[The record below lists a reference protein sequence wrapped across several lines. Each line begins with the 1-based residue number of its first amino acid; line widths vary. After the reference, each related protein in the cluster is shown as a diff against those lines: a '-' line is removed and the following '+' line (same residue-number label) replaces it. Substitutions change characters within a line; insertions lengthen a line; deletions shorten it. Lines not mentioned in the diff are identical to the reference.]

1 MTTPSI
7 TVEFGS
13 LIKTLRGRPNLND
26 LELGNYLTT
35 VINKAREI
43 NELSANRR
51 ANALMDCL
59 ADIEN
64 AARHAQWR
72 LLRICDEKA
81 PRISEGSE
89 SDRPKRGR
97 EQGKSERDPGGIDP
111 EGVSQR

>member
-1 MTTPSI
+1 MHKAERSPSLVDPELVKYLI
-7 TVEFGS
+7 TVTGKS
-13 LIKTLRGRPNLND
+13 
-26 LELGNYLTT
+26 
-35 VINKAREI
+35 REI

-51 ANALMDCL
+51 PNALFDCL
-59 ADIEN
+59 ADIES
-64 AARHAQWR
+64 AARSAQWR

-111 EGVSQR
+111 ESISQR